1 MDKKKKR
8 SARKAREIDKADLVM
23 SLKDENNGIYH
34 FEDELAEWIEKH

>member
-1 MDKKKKR
+1 MGKKDKR
-8 SARKAREIDKADLVM
+8 SKRARKIDMANLAM